1 MFNDVNI
8 KDFQNMG
15 FTFTSMK
22 DMLHKRFYTYKY
34 TNASNGGGTDIDPNA
49 VKMMRKIQ
57 NILTDHLV
65 KKYYKDVEVIGY
77 DMWQGVPPDLKLF
90 HNDHVH
96 KRQSWNSNI
105 FIFLDEC
112 ESNNMNYL
120 EVRAGPDE
128 FYQVIPNR
136 GDIIWLNQSEQF
148 TYKMIHT
155 SGKNRILDFR
165 YYINGLDNKTN

>member
-1 MFNDVNI
+1 MFEVDIENFR
-8 KDFQNMG
+8 KLG
-15 FTFTSMK
+15 FCYYDLTDRVPERFERFT
-22 DMLHKRFYTYKY
+22 Y
-34 TNASNGGGTDIDPNA
+34 TNASNGGASIIDPNA
-49 VKMMRKIQ
+49 DRLLRKLQRI
-57 NILTDHLV
+57 ITDWLIKPH
-65 KKYYKDVEVIGY
+65 YKDVEAIGY

-105 FIFLDEC
+105 FIFLDAC
-112 ESNNMNYL
+112 ESNNMNFL

-136 GDIIWLNQSEQF
+136 GDVIWLNQSERF